1 MPDVPQTHDAPAAPP
16 ADEPPDPEVV
26 AAGYRDLREGAG
38 LVDRSPS
45 GKLALTGTE
54 ARTFLTGQVT
64 ADVEALE
71 PGTGTYAALLTPKGK
86 IVADLRIVHVGTSDD
101 VELLLLCERS
111 GLQALFDHLRRHL
124 IGFDVELHKR
134 TLQLGLLS
142 LAGPRTGSVLGP
154 AAEALADEEHATVA
168 ADVDGVPVRLVRTPA
183 GVDVLPAA
191 ADTDAVRS
199 ALEQHGARPVD
210 ASAAEVTRVEAGR
223 PRLHH
228 EMDES
233 VMPAEAGIVERA
245 VSFTK
250 GCYVGQETV
259 ARLHWRGR
267 PNRHLRGLELERTVP
282 VGTVIVR
289 DGRELGRVTTCVDSP
304 ALGPIALALVRR
316 EIEPEDTVVLRPAE
330 GGPTS
335 ARVVALPFRRAGGD
349 VSA

>member
-1 MPDVPQTHDAPAAPP
+1 VPDVPQTTDAPAASP
-16 ADEPPDPEVV
+16 ADDPPDPERV
-26 AAGYRDLREGAG
+26 AAGYRELREGAA

-45 GKLALTGTE
+45 GKLALTGAE

-86 IVADLRIVHVGTSDD
+86 IVADLRIVHVGTDD
-101 VELLLLCERS
+101 AVELLLLCERS

-142 LAGPRTGSVLGP
+142 VAGPRTATIVGAG
-154 AAEALADEEHATVA
+154 AAALPDDEHATVT
-168 ADVDGVPVRLVRTPA
+168 ADLDGIDVRLVRTPA
-183 GVDVLPAA
+183 GIDVLPDA
-191 ADTDAVRS
+191 ADTDAVLS
-199 ALEQHGARPVD
+199 ALERHGARPID
-210 ASAAEVTRVEAGR
+210 PAAAEVARVESGR

-228 EMDES
+228 EMDET
-233 VMPAEAGIVERA
+233 VMPAEAGIVDRA

-267 PNRHLRGLELERTVP
+267 PNRHLRGLELERVVP
-282 VGTVIVR
+282 VGTVLVR

-316 EIEPEDTVVLRPAE
+316 EIEPDDTVVLRPAE

-335 ARVVALPFRRAGGD
+335 GRVIALPFGRVGGG